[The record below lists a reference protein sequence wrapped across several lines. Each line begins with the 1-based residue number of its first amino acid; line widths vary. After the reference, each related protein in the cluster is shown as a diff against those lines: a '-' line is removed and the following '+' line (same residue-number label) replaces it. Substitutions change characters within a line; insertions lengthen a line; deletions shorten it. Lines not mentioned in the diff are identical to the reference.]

1 MIPRRKFIKNIN
13 RNLYFLVRVL
23 VFMGIIIVQ

>member
-1 MIPRRKFIKNIN
+1 MIQRRKFIKNIN

>member
-1 MIPRRKFIKNIN
+1 MIQRRKFIKNIN
-13 RNLYFLVRVL
+13 RDLYFLVRVL